1 MEWVL
6 DPAADHIWDSAG
18 AIITDA
24 GTEELAPTTDAGW
37 ELVRNSA
44 AIVAQ
49 SGNLLM
55 LPGIALGENDWRIFH
70 YLGICNEKRGR
81 RYKAVEY
88 YSKAVARAENY
99 RPYYRLGILYLE
111 MNEADKALA
120 VLRKV
125 VQFNPDFL
133 SGRFYLSMA
142 AFFNNRIDILTG
154 LPAIPANAKRS

>member
-1 MEWVL
+1 MKNKLVFLGGLLLLTACGASQQTGKNESSLVQDQATPFKTATNLKQTMEWVL

-55 LPGIALGENDWRIFH
+55 LPGIALGENDWME
-70 YLGICNEKRGR
+70 LSAGLVDAGMLAL
-81 RYKAVEY
+81 KAAEAQD
-88 YSKAVARAENY
+88 SDALFKAGGQIYNVCRACHQQYVTE
-99 RPYYRLGILYLE
+99 E
-111 MNEADKALA
+111 
-120 VLRKV
+120 
-125 VQFNPDFL
+125 
-133 SGRFYLSMA
+133 
-142 AFFNNRIDILTG
+142 
-154 LPAIPANAKRS
+154 